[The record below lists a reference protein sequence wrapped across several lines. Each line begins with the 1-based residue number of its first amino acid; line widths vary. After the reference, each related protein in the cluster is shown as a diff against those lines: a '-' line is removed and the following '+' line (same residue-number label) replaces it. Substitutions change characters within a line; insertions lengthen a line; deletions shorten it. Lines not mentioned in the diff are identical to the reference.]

1 MTRGAILA
9 FIIILISVIVPTSA
23 ANAQVSIPF
32 LNGQN
37 QEQPTLAPV
46 LKEATP
52 AVVNIAVESQVS
64 LERNPLYADPFFR
77 RFFEFP
83 DVQPRTRPRLS
94 AGSGVIVD
102 AAKGYILTNAHV
114 VDGGD
119 EILVTLKDRRQFKAE
134 LVGSDRGT
142 DIALLKIDANNL
154 SALRL
159 GDSDDLEVGDFVIAI
174 GNPFGLGQTVTS
186 GIVSALGRT
195 GLNLEG
201 YEDFIQTDAPIN
213 PGNSGG
219 ALISLD
225 GELIGINT
233 AIVAPAGGNVGIG
246 FAVPSNMARG
256 VMEQLIE
263 FGEVRRGRLGVV
275 IQDLTPDLASAL
287 DIDATHGAVVSQ
299 VEEGSPADK
308 AGVEAGDVILSVDG
322 QPIDGS
328 SDLRN
333 QIGLKRPGSTV
344 SLKLLRDGDERT
356 LRARLAKGD
365 SDEGSLSSTSAPKL
379 AGAKLR
385 ALTSADQIP
394 GIAKGVFVEDIAAGS
409 PAARAGLRPGDVI
422 VAINQNPVD
431 SVGDVTAALDRAN
444 GPIALS
450 VVRGSTRLFLVI
462 R

>member
-263 FGEVRRGRLGVV
+263 FG
-275 IQDLTPDLASAL
+275 
-287 DIDATHGAVVSQ
+287 
-299 VEEGSPADK
+299 
-308 AGVEAGDVILSVDG
+308 
-322 QPIDGS
+322 
-328 SDLRN
+328 
-333 QIGLKRPGSTV
+333 
-344 SLKLLRDGDERT
+344 DERT